1 MNLTPDLLLTPLNL
15 CALRCAFVVVAVV
28 EVEAVVAVTDL
39 VAAAVAVVVLMLCT
53 CGTLLAA
60 GLKDP
65 SCIGRSQIVYFLTS
79 HVKSGGSTGHT
90 ASNERSGRPLETNL
104 CNISDVKHC

>member
-39 VAAAVAVVVLMLCT
+39 VAAAVAVVV
-53 CGTLLAA
+53 
-60 GLKDP
+60 
-65 SCIGRSQIVYFLTS
+65 
-79 HVKSGGSTGHT
+79 
-90 ASNERSGRPLETNL
+90 
-104 CNISDVKHC
+104 

>member
-1 MNLTPDLLLTPLNL
+1 MSRGTCGKVTCP
-15 CALRCAFVVVAVV
+15 F
-28 EVEAVVAVTDL
+28 VEAVEAAV
-39 VAAAVAVVVLMLCT
+39 VAAVDVLMLCT

-65 SCIGRSQIVYFLTS
+65 SCIGSSQIVYFLAS

>member
-15 CALRCAFVVVAVV
+15 CALGCAFVVVAVV

-104 CNISDVKHC
+104 CNISDVKHG

>member
-15 CALRCAFVVVAVV
+15 CALGCAFVVVTVV
-28 EVEAVVAVTDL
+28 EVEAVGAVTDL
-39 VAAAVAVVVLMLCT
+39 VAAAVAVDVLMLCT

-104 CNISDVKHC
+104 RNISDVKHC